1 MVVVAASHPLGR
13 ILAAAQAWDVPADH
27 PRLPSASG
35 APMGVRCAERMRPL
49 LLYSGLDFVD
59 HSAGHCVYAVAGPQS
74 LALRMSRGPTRG
86 WHASQWRSQRHSD
99 PRRHHWERREIGRPS
114 CGPPCGV
121 LAFLQRIR
129 TVSEHPNRNHSV
141 GTLKLYITLPDPW
154 WEDPTRNAL
163 CSSYPL
169 PAPVRTPSQTRAPIT
184 DSPAIV
190 TNILVRVSVSRFG
203 SSSLIPSRCS
213 QHSLAPLALSLS
225 RPTHLTGRRELWW

>member
-1 MVVVAASHPLGR
+1 MMQLTWAT
-13 ILAAAQAWDVPADH
+13 
-27 PRLPSASG
+27 PSARIAAMAIDQARAPRTFGPLKGAARGSRHSSHVADACAHTAIRRASG
-35 APMGVRCAERMRPL
+35 PRPIERCMRAHQQYIRCPL
-49 LLYSGLDFVD
+49 WVLNSGDVFVSD
-59 HSAGHCVYAVAGPQS
+59 SRIVVSRVAGKGG
-74 LALRMSRGPTRG
+74 R
-86 WHASQWRSQRHSD
+86 
-99 PRRHHWERREIGRPS
+99 ERREIGRPS

-141 GTLKLYITLPDPW
+141 GTLKLYVTLPDLW

-203 SSSLIPSRCS
+203 SFSLIPSRCS

>member
-1 MVVVAASHPLGR
+1 MCPRTHVRSVRRCPRTCVRSVRECPRTYVRYVRYVRPGLSFG
-13 ILAAAQAWDVPADH
+13 LA
-27 PRLPSASG
+27 R
-35 APMGVRCAERMRPL
+35 
-49 LLYSGLDFVD
+49 
-59 HSAGHCVYAVAGPQS
+59 
-74 LALRMSRGPTRG
+74 LRMV
-86 WHASQWRSQRHSD
+86 D
-99 PRRHHWERREIGRPS
+99 VDE
-114 CGPPCGV
+114 PCGV

-141 GTLKLYITLPDPW
+141 GTLKLYVTLPDPW

-203 SSSLIPSRCS
+203 SFSLIPSRCS